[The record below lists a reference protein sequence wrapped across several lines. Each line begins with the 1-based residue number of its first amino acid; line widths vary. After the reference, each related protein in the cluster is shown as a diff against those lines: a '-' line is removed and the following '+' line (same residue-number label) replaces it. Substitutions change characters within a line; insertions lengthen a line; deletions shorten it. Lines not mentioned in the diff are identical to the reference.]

1 MSLRLSQTSTGK
13 EPVNATLPVSLCMMR
28 AIREYGEAT
37 GYRVGY
43 KPAGGISTAK
53 DSLSYLALVKEVR
66 GASHIATS

>member
-1 MSLRLSQTSTGK
+1 
-13 EPVNATLPVSLCMMR
+13 MMR